1 MSSSEPSK
9 WTTALG
15 ASADVN
21 VIPATTPAGTG
32 LASMASIFP
41 AITQVPIDSGGIAP
55 ERADFNALFK
65 MLGDQSYFLQQGGV
79 YSYSASYAYRAGDL
93 VMYNGNLYLCIQAH
107 AAGAAAPSNTA
118 FWAAI
123 ASAGDIPT
131 KTSQLQN
138 DSGFV
143 TSASV
148 PTKTSQLQNDSGF
161 VTSASVPTKTS
172 QLQNDSGFIT
182 SASLP
187 TVNNGTLTIQQD
199 GVTVGS
205 FTANQSGDTT
215 INLTGGGGGGGG
227 GDTLSGTILGGF
239 VGSASQTPDMSN
251 YSGTVGSEYDISEL
265 FQKMADTGT
274 GHYAFAAYPPGTK
287 FECVVASSATKF
299 GENDGYI
306 NVINGAF
313 KLKSLGI
320 GSGAIRYLLKRSAPK
335 VGTIVVSDSDRYIT
349 DSNTVWLEDV
359 NMISENTVS
368 VRPGYVLPSGTF
380 YVVDSI
386 LATYE
391 HPSEG
396 GGTSAGWAGS
406 PCYKCVVHVPS

>member
-93 VMYNGNLYLCIQAH
+93 VMYNGNLYRCIQAH

-161 VTSASVPTKTS
+161 VTSSSVPTKTS

-182 SASLP
+182 SASVP

-199 GVTVGS
+199 GVTVGT
-205 FTANQSGDTT
+205 FTANQSGNTT
-215 INLTGGGGGGGG
+215 VNVTGGGGGGG
-227 GDTLSGTILGGF
+227 TLSGTILGGF
-239 VGSASQTPDMSN
+239 VGSSSAGAA
-251 YSGTVGSEYDISEL
+251 GTYKGIVGTEYDIEEL
-265 FQKMADTGT
+265 FQQTTGGYT
-274 GHYAFAAYPPGTK
+274 DHGVFQAYPAGTK
-287 FECVVASSATKF
+287 FECIVASTAIK
-299 GENDGYI
+299 GAGNDYQS
-306 NVINGAF
+306 VSNGAF
-313 KLKSLGI
+313 KLKSLG
-320 GSGAIRYLLKRSAPK
+320 GA
-335 VGTIVVSDSDRYIT
+335 
-349 DSNTVWLEDV
+349 
-359 NMISENTVS
+359 
-368 VRPGYVLPSGTF
+368 
-380 YVVDSI
+380 
-386 LATYE
+386 
-391 HPSEG
+391 
-396 GGTSAGWAGS
+396 
-406 PCYKCVVHVPS
+406 